1 MTAELKML
9 FDVESASRGMIG
21 LAE

>member
-9 FDVESASRGMIG
+9 FEVESASRPMIG